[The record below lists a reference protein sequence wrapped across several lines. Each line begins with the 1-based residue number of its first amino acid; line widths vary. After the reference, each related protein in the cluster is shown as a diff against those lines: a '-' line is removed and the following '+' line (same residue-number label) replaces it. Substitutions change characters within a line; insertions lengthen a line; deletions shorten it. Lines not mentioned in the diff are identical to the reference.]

1 MRQLF
6 KRFFDIAIIFH
17 EGQKKFIGLCL
28 LQGLQKKRLRFLC
41 FSEHGIRRRGLYPQM
56 QCYQGILQPCTGGK
70 QSLAPPD
77 DLCISTLRQI
87 NLIFNHFY
95 HGFAGNKNIDGEKRV
110 RAENFGDFLCFP
122 QQGIVIGGSR
132 IENIQ
137 PCDIMLLQK
146 IRTPCREGSSFLCF
160 DAEGKPSCQK
170 IAAEGN
176 VFLSISFNLGIR
188 LLQSNLR
195 VCKFSL

>member
-1 MRQLF
+1 M
-6 KRFFDIAIIFH
+6 
-17 EGQKKFIGLCL
+17 
-28 LQGLQKKRLRFLC
+28 
-41 FSEHGIRRRGLYPQM
+41 
-56 QCYQGILQPCTGGK
+56 
-70 QSLAPPD
+70 
-77 DLCISTLRQI
+77 
-87 NLIFNHFY
+87 
-95 HGFAGNKNIDGEKRV
+95 

-195 VCKFSL
+195 VYKFSL